1 MKSSA
6 RRAKSI
12 ALRGAVVLQMASRR
26 LLRSSL
32 GIIETWTI
40 GERQYNGTPLG
51 CPCCLPS
58 HSGRR
63 AGDEGIEER
72 NETRTAPARHA
83 LTRPSPNGR
92 GRLSTC
98 KLLRYSYI
106 KVSTMTEGSDHSQVV
121 ALLHAEA
128 EAIGKAAS
136 RLQSE
141 DIDRVIG
148 ILSGC
153 KGKIVLLGVGK
164 SGIIAQKIA
173 ATMTSAGTAAIY
185 LHPSDALH
193 GGLGILSADDVV
205 LMLSNSGE
213 TDELRQLVPFAKRR
227 GVPIV
232 AIVGNVK
239 ATLALSADA
248 VLDAS
253 VDEEACP
260 LNLAPT
266 ASTTVALAIGD
277 ALAMT
282 MMRAKG
288 LTEDEFAS
296 NHPAGQLGKRL
307 TLRVAD
313 LMHSG
318 SRNPTI
324 PTDSSW
330 MDIVSAITH
339 FGLGAVN
346 VIDNEGRLAGI
357 ITDGDLRRSM
367 QRIST
372 AELAFANITC
382 DELMTPNP
390 VVTNPDML
398 AFDALHLMEDRP
410 S

>member
-1 MKSSA
+1 MTEQMSIF
-6 RRAKSI
+6 RAHFRSRYLQI
-12 ALRGAVVLQMASRR
+12 AS
-26 LLRSSL
+26 LLVYQ
-32 GIIETWTI
+32 GV
-40 GERQYNGTPLG
+40 
-51 CPCCLPS
+51 C
-58 HSGRR
+58 
-63 AGDEGIEER
+63 
-72 NETRTAPARHA
+72 
-83 LTRPSPNGR
+83 
-92 GRLSTC
+92 
-98 KLLRYSYI
+98 
-106 KVSTMTEGSDHSQVV
+106 MTEGSDHSQVV
-121 ALLHAEA
+121 ALLRAEA
-128 EAIGKAAS
+128 EAIGKAAL
-136 RLQSE
+136 RLKAE
-141 DIDRVIG
+141 DIDRAIG
-148 ILSGC
+148 ILGQC
-153 KGKIVLLGVGK
+153 KGKVVLLGVGK

-193 GGLGILSADDVV
+193 GGLGILTKEDVV

-239 ATLALSADA
+239 ATLAQGADA

-282 MMRAKG
+282 LMRAKG

-318 SRNPTI
+318 SQNPTI

-330 MDIVSAITH
+330 MDIVSAISH

-357 ITDGDLRRSM
+357 ITDGDLRRSL

-372 AELAFANITC
+372 RELGFANITC
-382 DELMTPNP
+382 DELMTRNP
-390 VVTNPDML
+390 IVSNPEML
-398 AFDALHLMEDRP
+398 AFDALRLMEDRP
-410 S
+410 SQINVLPVIDAERLCVGLIRLHDIVRSGL